1 MIMSNVY
8 SFKDYDKH
16 LCLKPP
22 AEFWLT
28 VAFFLRP
35 FILKISSFQMGRG
48 GSKTKDVSRLYDI
61 AYPDD
66 FSFFLAVLS
75 ALPVLLL
82 LIAFAKRKPDA
93 SELMRKLWRN
103 GVTVMFVAAI
113 LNIVVVFLP
122 VVLGKAHNIHLY
134 GWIQLGIIALIFGYL
149 FKSQRLRDTFAD
161 YPVAGEDS
169 KKKGE
174 KT

>member
-1 MIMSNVY
+1 MSNVY

-35 FILKISSFQMGRG
+35 FILKMSSFQMGRG
-48 GSKTKDVSRLYDI
+48 GSKTKDVSLLYDI
-61 AYPDD
+61 AYPDN

-75 ALPVLLL
+75 TLPIVLL

-93 SELMRKLWRN
+93 SDLMQKLWRN
-103 GVTVMFVAAI
+103 GVTLLVVAAI
-113 LNIVVVFLP
+113 LNILVVFLSI
-122 VVLGKAHNIHLY
+122 VLGKAHSVHLF
-134 GWIQLGIIALIFGYL
+134 GWIQLGIIVLIFAYL

-161 YPVAGEDS
+161 YPVAAEDN

>member
-1 MIMSNVY
+1 MSNVY
-8 SFKDYDKH
+8 SFRDYDKY
-16 LCLKPP
+16 LSLKPP

-35 FILKISSFQMGRG
+35 LVLKFSTIQLGRG
-48 GSKTKDVSRLYDI
+48 GSKTKDVSLLYDI
-61 AYPDD
+61 AYPDG
-66 FSFFLAVLS
+66 FSFYLAVLS
-75 ALPVLLL
+75 ALPVVLL

-103 GVTVMFVAAI
+103 GITLLVVTAI

-122 VVLGKAHNIHLY
+122 VVLGKAHTVHMY
-134 GWIQLGIIALIFGYL
+134 GWIQLGVIALILGYL

-161 YPVAGEDS
+161 YPVES
-169 KKKGE
+169 KDEKSKAKKPD
-174 KT
+174 